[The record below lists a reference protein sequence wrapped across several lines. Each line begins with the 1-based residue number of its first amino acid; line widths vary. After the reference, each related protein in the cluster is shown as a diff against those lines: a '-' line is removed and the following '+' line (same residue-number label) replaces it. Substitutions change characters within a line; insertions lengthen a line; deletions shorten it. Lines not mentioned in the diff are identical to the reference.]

1 MLKVYNLLCWTEAVK
16 SREKTLLTWLKL
28 IPRPLWGQRIL
39 AAAQG
44 AQCVLTAATDFILVT
59 TTATSVSLMGVQSSD
74 LILNFSSFSLGRA
87 LNPNRNSEGKESA
100 ASLGL
105 DALLGLDMSVLG
117 YNLIK
122 GNLQL
127 HFMWVYVPW
136 LLLLLV
142 EGNTS
147 NPPNS
152 DPESK
157 PGKFYLL
164 ESFSCFHK
172 PHLGLQEELLTPA
185 DISADAVCNR
195 SHILDLISRTA
206 PSSPVNVV
214 EIWWKWPSFA
224 LFCRGSN

>member
-1 MLKVYNLLCWTEAVK
+1 MEAVK

-28 IPRPLWGQRIL
+28 IPQPFGGQWIL

-44 AQCVLTAATDFILVT
+44 TQCVLIAATDFILVT
-59 TTATSVSLMGVQSSD
+59 TTATSASLMGVQNSD
-74 LILNFSSFSLGRA
+74 LISNFSSFNLGRD
-87 LNPNRNSEGKESA
+87 LNPNRNCEGKESV

-105 DALLGLDMSVLG
+105 DSLLGLDTSVLG
-117 YNLIK
+117 YNLMK

-152 DPESK
+152 DPDSK

-164 ESFSCFHK
+164 ESCSCFHK
-172 PHLGLQEELLTPA
+172 LHLGLQEEFLL
-185 DISADAVCNR
+185 SADAICNR

-206 PSSPVNVV
+206 PSSPVNTV

-224 LFCRGSN
+224 LFCWGSE